1 MIKYRLILLVL
12 VFVTSCEKPS
22 GSIPKSIEFSFLF
35 DTELRPH
42 SISIDRENGWVYVA
56 SYNPSISNPVAK
68 IQRFDSYGNEQKA
81 IDFYSFSN
89 GEYPHYA
96 PIDLCIDNEKRL
108 YVMAK
113 PYYKEDS
120 YYVPFEV
127 YSILQFDLN
136 FDFNQEFVIPDTTQ
150 RQFYTS
156 LACSDNF
163 LYATGGSIIKVIA
176 KNGELVSE
184 IIPSSYSE
192 VLDSLSFLYV
202 SDMEISSNEVVYLT
216 GDVPSQ
222 DNISGCYIAKLD
234 PESGLLF
241 MTYSQ
246 STGVL
251 AASPNNP
258 GLDIDKDGNPYLVT
272 CDGKSLEVY
281 NSNLVLVKEVDIRIP
296 NGDEDTRPVDAALY
310 NSSIYI
316 CDNYDGLVGVYDI
329 NY

>member
-1 MIKYRLILLVL
+1 M
-12 VFVTSCEKPS
+12 FE
-22 GSIPKSIEFSFLF
+22 
-35 DTELRPH
+35 TELRPH
-42 SISIDRENGWVYVA
+42 SIAIERENGWVYVA
-56 SYNPSISNPVAK
+56 SYNPSISNPVAM
-68 IQRFDSYGNEQKA
+68 IQRLDSYGNEQGA

-89 GEYPHYA
+89 GEYQHYA
-96 PIDLCIDNEKRL
+96 PIDLCIDNEKKL
-108 YVMAK
+108 YVLAK

-120 YYVPFEV
+120 YYVPFGV

-136 FDFNQEFVIPDTTQ
+136 FGYYQEFEIPDTTR

-156 LACSDNF
+156 LACTDKY
-163 LYATGGSIIKVIA
+163 LYATGGSIIKVIS

-202 SDMEISSNEVVYLT
+202 SDMEISSNEIFYLT

-222 DNISGCYIAKLD
+222 DNITGWYIAKLD
-234 PESGLLF
+234 PESGILT
-241 MTYSQ
+241 MINSQ
-246 STGVL
+246 STGIL
-251 AASPNNP
+251 AAARNNP

-272 CDGKSLEVY
+272 GYEKSLEVY

-310 NSSIYI
+310 NSRIYI
-316 CDNYDGLVGVYDI
+316 CDNYDGHVGVFDI
-329 NY
+329 SY